1 MAGTD
6 PKAPGEGEGQDAPDP
21 GDAAQVAAD
30 APQAAADAAQV
41 AADAPQAVAD
51 APQAAAEAPQAAAE
65 APQVVAEA
73 PQIVA
78 EAPQEPTSRGPA
90 PRRLSGR
97 SLALLGFFVGG
108 MALGALFLP
117 LAFGT
122 GDDPAPRASALTAS
136 ASASA
141 SASTSSADAA
151 VAAVSD
157 DAAPGPPPVWRLARL
172 GGDATLEIVEG
183 TVGKRSLHTALLS
196 AGLTKNEAHRIYE
209 SFDGVRRLERSHAKD
224 TFSFARERTTGRVV
238 AFEYATSP
246 FDVWQARNDAGG
258 TLVAK
263 KLELDVQRV
272 RVAVGLAVT
281 EDLRASIVKAGL
293 DDDLLKMLDDALEGH
308 AELSDLRPGARLRI
322 LATEERVEG
331 AFGRYAELDAVEYF
345 PPNPNAPS
353 IRVYWYGQEPIARK
367 RAIGGFYDA
376 KGRQPYHGGWR
387 TPVPFARI
395 SSRFNPNRMHPVL
408 HVVMPHTG
416 VDFAATAGTPI
427 YATAAGTVTS
437 AGDSGACGNMVM
449 LRHANGLS
457 SGYCHMSRF
466 AAGLHVGQHVE
477 ARQLV
482 GYVGA
487 TGRVTGPHLHFI
499 VKRGDTFIDP
509 LSLRLDGVRVLPPS
523 QRDDFARRRE
533 DLDAAL
539 EAIVLPASTGHAD
552 AGDDGGENEFFE
564 EPP

>member
-1 MAGTD
+1 MAERD
-6 PKAPGEGEGQDAPDP
+6 PKPPGEGEARALPEP
-21 GDAAQVAAD
+21 
-30 APQAAADAAQV
+30 
-41 AADAPQAVAD
+41 
-51 APQAAAEAPQAAAE
+51 AEAGPDEVRAGPDEVRAGPDEVRAGPDE
-65 APQVVAEA
+65 VRAGPDEVSAPLEPRA
-73 PQIVA
+73 P
-78 EAPQEPTSRGPA
+78 PPA
-90 PRRLSGR
+90 RRISGNT
-97 SLALLGFFVGG
+97 LALLGLFGG
-108 MALGALFLP
+108 GIALGALFLP
-117 LAFGT
+117 LAFGMR
-122 GDDPAPRASALTAS
+122 DDDVPAPSASSASSVSVS
-136 ASASA
+136 ASAW
-141 SASTSSADAA
+141 TDAA
-151 VAAVSD
+151 VAAPAE
-157 DAAPGPPPVWRLARL
+157 DAAPAPPAVWRVAQLAS
-172 GGDATLEIVEG
+172 DPKIEIVEG

-196 AGLTKNEAHRIYE
+196 AGLTKSETHRVYE

-224 TFSFARERTTGRVV
+224 TFSFARERATGRVV

-246 FDVWQARNDAGG
+246 FDVWQARGDAAGA
-258 TLVAK
+258 LEAR
-263 KLELDVQRV
+263 KLELNVQRV

-281 EDLRASIVKAGL
+281 EDLRSSIVKAGL

-322 LATEERVEG
+322 LATEDRVEG

-353 IRVYWYGQEPIARK
+353 IRVYWYGHEAATHK
-367 RAIGGFYDA
+367 RALGGYYDA
-376 KGRQPYHGGWR
+376 KGRQPYQGGWR

-416 VDFAATAGTPI
+416 VDFAASAGTPI

-449 LRHANGLS
+449 VRHANNLS

-523 QRDDFARRRE
+523 QRDEFARRRE
-533 DLDAAL
+533 ELDVAL
-539 EAIVLPASTGHAD
+539 EAIVLPASNGAAHGD
-552 AGDDGGENEFFE
+552 AGDDGGEGEFFE